1 MTNEQKNQVAAMNAS
16 GMSVDEITID
26 TGLDKQTVADFVA
39 ERNRKNGKGKPL
51 TPETIAQVEDLTR
64 KGWTVTD
71 IKAKVGISPASISR
85 IRSGM
90 KTEKEPAAVATA
102 TDSKENIVQVQNT
115 TGSAESQAL
124 RGVEMIGVMQSMLLA
139 AEGDFGAEVD
149 IMALKADSD
158 TAELVFRY
166 GGKAYQLSFGIAF

>member
-16 GMSVDEITID
+16 GMTVDEITID

-90 KTEKEPAAVATA
+90 KAEKEPAAAATA
-102 TDSKENIVQVQNT
+102 TDSDVKTLQIQDSIKT
-115 TGSAESQAL
+115 AESQAL
-124 RGVEMIGVMQSMLLA
+124 KGVNVLGVLQA
-139 AEGDFGAEVD
+139 ALETAYGKDAE

>member
-90 KTEKEPAAVATA
+90 KTEKEPTAAATA
-102 TDSKENIVQVQNT
+102 TDSDVKT
-115 TGSAESQAL
+115 L
-124 RGVEMIGVMQSMLLA
+124 RY
-139 AEGDFGAEVD
+139 
-149 IMALKADSD
+149 
-158 TAELVFRY
+158 R
-166 GGKAYQLSFGIAF
+166 IA

>member
-64 KGWTVTD
+64 KGWTITD

-90 KTEKEPAAVATA
+90 KTEKEPVAAATA
-102 TDSKENIVQVQNT
+102 TSSDVKTLQIQNT
-115 TGSAESQAL
+115 TKAPESQAL
-124 RGVEMIGVMQSMLLA
+124 KGVNVLGILECALSDAYGTD
-139 AEGDFGAEVD
+139 AE
-149 IMALKADSD
+149 IMSLRADSD
-158 TAELVFRY
+158 TASIVFRY
-166 GGKAYQLSFGIAF
+166 GSTAYSVQFGLAF